1 MTFSIR
7 SYAQNSEENPV
18 TNSASGFEL
27 SKPGIEYALA
37 PIEEEWYRLGLG
49 DGLAD
54 VYEKKSGFSHT
65 GYAEVVYQNFAQET
79 NINTPSG
86 RGSELNLAS
95 GVVFLGYRMNERLVI
110 NSEIRWARDLT
121 DGHAGQ
127 FDVNSAYVDYL
138 LNRSFSFRGGV
149 ILVPM
154 GMVNEFHGPQEFLGT
169 QRPSRKP

>member
-18 TNSASGFEL
+18 TNLASGFEL

-95 GVVFLGYRMNERLVI
+95 GIVFLGYRMNERLVQSI
-110 NSEIRWARDLT
+110 QKF
-121 DGHAGQ
+121 AGP
-127 FDVNSAYVDYL
+127 
-138 LNRSFSFRGGV
+138 V
-149 ILVPM
+149 ISPMDTLVSLM
-154 GMVNEFHGPQEFLGT
+154 
-169 QRPSRKP
+169 